1 MNALNKFMD
10 FVDSR
15 AIVRRIAF
23 FVMLW
28 ITVKASFWTIEFAW
42 YSSRPGM
49 EIAAIIAAVW
59 TPLSGLQAA
68 VFAFYDKGRNTPQT
82 ANVQ

>member
-1 MNALNKFMD
+1 MNALKTALDGLMD
-10 FVDSR
+10 FIDSR

-28 ITVKASFWTIEFAW
+28 ITIKTSFWTVEFAW

-68 VFAFYDKGRNTPQT
+68 VFAFYDRGRSNG
-82 ANVQ
+82 

>member
-1 MNALNKFMD
+1 MNKLNAFMD

-15 AIVRRIAF
+15 AVIRRIAF

-28 ITVKASFWTIEFAW
+28 ITIKTSLWTIEFAW
-42 YSSRPGM
+42 YSSRPGL

-59 TPLSGLQAA
+59 TPLSALQGSI
-68 VFAFYDKGRNTPQT
+68 FAFYDKGRNTT
-82 ANVQ
+82 TGAN

>member
-1 MNALNKFMD
+1 MSYLTAFMD

-23 FVMLW
+23 FVMLG
-28 ITVKASFWTIEFAW
+28 ITIKTSLWTIEFAW

-68 VFAFYDKGRNTPQT
+68 VFAFYDKGRNAAPNT
-82 ANVQ
+82 